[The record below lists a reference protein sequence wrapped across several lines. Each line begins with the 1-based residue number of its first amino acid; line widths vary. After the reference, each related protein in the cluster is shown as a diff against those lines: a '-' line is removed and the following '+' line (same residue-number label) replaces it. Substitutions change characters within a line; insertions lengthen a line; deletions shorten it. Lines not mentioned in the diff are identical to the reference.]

1 MPLKYLTN
9 FWKSLEMPLINCK
22 VELKLRWAKHCY
34 LAPVSV
40 ENNNADSSNIIFK
53 IKNPRLYVPVVKL
66 SAKDNQKL
74 PKVLA
79 KDLKDHSIGINIK

>member
-9 FWKSLEMPLINCK
+9 FWKSLEMPLINFK

-40 ENNNADSSNIIFK
+40 ENNNADSSNIILKSKTQDYMFLWSNYQQK
-53 IKNPRLYVPVVKL
+53 TIKNY
-66 SAKDNQKL
+66 QKY
-74 PKVLA
+74 
-79 KDLKDHSIGINIK
+79 